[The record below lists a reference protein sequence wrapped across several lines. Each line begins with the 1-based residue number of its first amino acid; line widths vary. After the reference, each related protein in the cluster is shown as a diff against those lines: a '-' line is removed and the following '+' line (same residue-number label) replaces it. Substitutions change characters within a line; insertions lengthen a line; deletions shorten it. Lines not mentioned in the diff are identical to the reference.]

1 MTLLLRIL
9 FFILVA
15 YVVYTALRAYLA
27 ARKAGNH
34 KLSRAADKGGADD
47 MVLDPQCRTYVPKSE
62 ALWREGNYFCSGE
75 CARLFL
81 SR

>member
-9 FFILVA
+9 FFVFVA
-15 YVVYTALRAYLA
+15 YLVYTMLKAYLA
-27 ARKAGNH
+27 ARKTG
-34 KLSRAADKGGADD
+34 KISRTANKRNGDD
-47 MVLDPQCRTYVPKSE
+47 MVLDPQCQTYVPKSE
-62 ALWREGNYFCSGE
+62 ALWREGNYFCSRE